1 MKQITH
7 YGFTFYFDP
16 SLKFCMVA
24 FYSEF
29 ISLAVNKS
37 NSKGIFCRPN
47 QKQSET
53 SKILIITLKVVY
65 IRKLRACLANKIWSL
80 NFCHSISIT
89 HHSSFITYHSI
100 FHIRLPSSLNFHH
113 LLFFTLFGGPTL
125 SQCSFFF
132 FFFYF

>member
-37 NSKGIFCRPN
+37 NSKGIFCNPN

-65 IRKLRACLANKIWSL
+65 IRKLSL
-80 NFCHSISIT
+80 GVKKPSP
-89 HHSSFITYHSI
+89 SFICFCLSGFYVSY
-100 FHIRLPSSLNFHH
+100 
-113 LLFFTLFGGPTL
+113 LFFTIPEIQGSRTQFQLTESELLVKKVNSLFL
-125 SQCSFFF
+125 KQSLFSALMA
-132 FFFYF
+132 